1 MLTEVVSERLGT
13 KPAQGMPFNAL
24 ILKANLDK
32 DAIWGNIP
40 VIYEVLHNL
49 FKAEYLKSQQQN
61 ETTQTKLKKMQNK
74 GCSHNTWRVDPLV
87 VSQKI
92 IYVVNLTRI
101 VYEL

>member
-74 GCSHNTWRVDPLV
+74 GCHNSLRVDPHV
-87 VSQKI
+87 VSEKI
-92 IYVVNLTRI
+92 IYAVDFRMI